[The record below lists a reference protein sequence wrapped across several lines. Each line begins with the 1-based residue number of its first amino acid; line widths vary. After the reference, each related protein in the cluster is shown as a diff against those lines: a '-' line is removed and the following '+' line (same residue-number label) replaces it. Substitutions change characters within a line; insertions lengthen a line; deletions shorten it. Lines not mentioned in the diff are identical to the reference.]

1 MLSLTG
7 LRRRDDGARGGDS
20 PDTVVALEIPIG
32 EVRSSIETMDGSGPG
47 QVRTEPVLA
56 ILLLRVDLLVTRS
69 RLFLGGCLSDECVG
83 ECGAL
88 AATVVSDSQ
97 AEHVA
102 GAVVVDR
109 E

>member
-1 MLSLTG
+1 LILRSSR
-7 LRRRDDGARGGDS
+7 RRRDDGARGGQS

-32 EVRSSIETMDGSGPG
+32 EDRSSIEMMDGSGPG
-47 QVRTEPVLA
+47 QVGTEPVLA
-56 ILLLRVDLLVTRS
+56 ILLLPVGLLVARS
-69 RLFLGGCLSDECVG
+69 RAFLGGCLSDECVG

-88 AATVVSDSQ
+88 AAPVVGDKQ
-97 AEHVA
+97 ADHVA